1 MQTFPM
7 FLKMKDRK
15 VLIIGG
21 GEAAAQKTRLILKT
35 EAEILLIADEL
46 NEELQGYV
54 DAGKITHHL
63 DAVTPSLMQEAI
75 ITFSAT
81 EDPQQGAY
89 HAALARP
96 VGALINVVDEPDH
109 CEAITPA
116 IVDRDP
122 VVVAIGTEGKGPVLG
137 RLTKRDIEIMLE
149 PKLGEFVKFAGSMRA
164 AVAEKIK
171 PALRREFWR
180 WVFDGTP
187 RQLFA
192 QGKDKEA
199 FTMIED
205 QISKEGNDLN
215 KDGAI
220 NHIELISDTVDML
233 TLRAVRQMQE
243 ADAIFHDEELPQ
255 TLLEPARRDAER
267 IAFDPA
273 HYIENFEIA
282 EKRKAQGERIVFMTR
297 ELSSDPFD

>member
-15 VLIIGG
+15 VVIIGG

-35 EAEILLIADEL
+35 EAKILLVADEL

-54 DAGKITHHL
+54 DQGKVTHHP
-63 DAVTPSLMQEAI
+63 DAVTPALLQEAI

-81 EDPQQGAY
+81 EDAQQGAY

-149 PKLGEFVKFAGSMRA
+149 PKLGELVDFAGRMRI

-180 WVFDGTP
+180 WVFDGQP

-192 QGKDKEA
+192 QGKEKDA
-199 FTMIED
+199 YQLIES
-205 QISKEGNDLN
+205 QINAEGQDLA
-215 KDGAI
+215 KGGVI
-220 NHIELISDTVDML
+220 NHIELVSDTVDML
-233 TLRAVRQMQE
+233 TLRAVRHMQE
-243 ADAIFHDEELPQ
+243 ADAIYYDEELPAG
-255 TLLEPARRDAER
+255 LLEPARRDAER

-273 HYIENFEIA
+273 DYIKNFEAA
-282 EKRKAQGERIVFMTR
+282 EARKAEGQKIVFMTR